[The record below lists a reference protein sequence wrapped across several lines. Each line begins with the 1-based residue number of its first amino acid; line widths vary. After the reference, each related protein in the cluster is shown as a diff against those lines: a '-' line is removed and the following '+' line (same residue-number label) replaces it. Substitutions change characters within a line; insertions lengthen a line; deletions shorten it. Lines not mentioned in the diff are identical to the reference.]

1 MTDGMVNIMNRS
13 KVLEFFDA
21 AKEVHG
27 PIHIVGCGAIGSHVA
42 EQLTRLGCSNIHLWD
57 FDKVE
62 PKNITNQMFLSSDV
76 GKLKVDAVETMMKS
90 INEEISIVKH
100 DKGISKPYI
109 LNGYVFLCVDNIE
122 LRRDIVKA
130 NENNPNCICFHD
142 FRMRLTDAQY
152 YFAERGVKK
161 QMDNLL
167 ASMNFS
173 HEEAVDATPKSACGV
188 ELSVIYTV
196 KNIVTYGMQNFVR
209 FCQGAKPKNTILTDM
224 NFLSVDAFE
233 L

>member
-1 MTDGMVNIMNRS
+1 MNTS
-13 KVLEFFDA
+13 KVLEFFNA
-21 AKEVHG
+21 SELIKA
-27 PIHIVGCGAIGSHVA
+27 PIQIIGCGAIGSHVA
-42 EQLTRLGCSNIHLWD
+42 EQLTRLGCDNIHLWD

-62 PKNITNQMFLSSDV
+62 PKNITNQMFLNEDI
-76 GKLKVDAVETMMKS
+76 GTLKVDAVEKMMKS
-90 INEEISIVKH
+90 INSEINIVKH
-100 DKGISKPYI
+100 PKGITKPYI
-109 LNGYVFLCVDNIE
+109 VNGYVFLCVDNID
-122 LRRDIVKA
+122 LRREIVKA
-130 NENNPNCICFHD
+130 NENNPNCVCFHD

-152 YFAERGVKK
+152 YFAQRGVRSH
-161 QMDNLL
+161 MDNLL
-167 ASMNFS
+167 ASMNFT
-173 HEEAVDATPKSACGV
+173 HEEAVNATPKSACGT